1 MEFTQDD
8 RDLIIKHDV
17 KLGEVCKALGKIDK
31 KLDKLSDD
39 ILDSNKTF
47 VTRKL
52 FLSINGI
59 IIALLISL
67 FAYTSNIDKQVITNT
82 VNIEHIEELV
92 K

>member
-1 MEFTQDD
+1 MDFTQSD
-8 RDLIIKHDV
+8 RDRIIRHDV
-17 KLGEVCKALGKIDK
+17 KLGEVCKSLGKIDK

-39 ILDSNKTF
+39 IVVSNKTF

-59 IIALLISL
+59 IIGLLIIL
-67 FAYTSNIDKQVITNT
+67 FGYTSNIDKQVTKNT
-82 VNIEHIEELV
+82 VNIEHIEELI